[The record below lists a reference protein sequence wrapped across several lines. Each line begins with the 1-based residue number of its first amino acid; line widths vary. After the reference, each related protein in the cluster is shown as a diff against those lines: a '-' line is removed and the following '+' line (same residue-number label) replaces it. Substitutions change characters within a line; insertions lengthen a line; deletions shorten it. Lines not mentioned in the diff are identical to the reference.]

1 MTKIVS
7 VLYDDI
13 PENLND
19 IRNNLIDLTKFKMQG
34 MLPIDIIKTNKL
46 SDSLDKITPDVDW
59 AVVIAAG
66 HYLEGQY
73 LIQETVDH
81 AIKENVPLACHILA
95 KGGYFHFHQQ
105 WFAIH
110 LPTWRAVGSPRFE
123 ESRGRALTVK
133 ETVRDPNNVHDDY
146 TPWWLKPGD
155 SDKTYRTDHGYFG
168 LNVVEA
174 LINHNHAITNI
185 PQNIRNRKCY
195 PYPDA
200 NHQEIREMINNP
212 KKEFPKETTNSSVW
226 WFKQLLDRLTDQLDR
241 GFYVLNTEPIT
252 LNSRVDNA
260 KFDCFVGV
268 CGGIKPACIVGRDN
282 FIAQSSVHLF
292 DISDAALDW
301 QKYLIEHWD
310 GDFSTFESVF
320 KSFMDKNPGYYPMY
334 HSHLSIE
341 ENIAWYFKSGNLTKE
356 EFQIRWNKYRTSE
369 FNFHKLDLL
378 APDAADQILSLIG
391 DKKCCYLWASNAF
404 SMDYLMFYK
413 TEKGSEL
420 IGETFKRTLQNKSSI
435 EIFYEECNQIKY
447 IRPVGNC

>member
-1 MTKIVS
+1 
-7 VLYDDI
+7 
-13 PENLND
+13 
-19 IRNNLIDLTKFKMQG
+19 
-34 MLPIDIIKTNKL
+34 
-46 SDSLDKITPDVDW
+46 
-59 AVVIAAG
+59 
-66 HYLEGQY
+66 
-73 LIQETVDH
+73 
-81 AIKENVPLACHILA
+81 
-95 KGGYFHFHQQ
+95 
-105 WFAIH
+105 
-110 LPTWRAVGSPRFE
+110 
-123 ESRGRALTVK
+123 
-133 ETVRDPNNVHDDY
+133 
-146 TPWWLKPGD
+146 
-155 SDKTYRTDHGYFG
+155 

-320 KSFMDKNPGYYPMY
+320 KLFMDKNPGYYPMY

>member
-46 SDSLDKITPDVDW
+46 SDTLDNIKQDVDW

-123 ESRGRALTVK
+123 ESRGRTLTVK

-320 KSFMDKNPGYYPMY
+320 KLFMDKNPGYYPMY